1 MRITEIKT
9 YIVGNPWKNWMFVR
23 VETDEGIHGI
33 GEGTL
38 NAFAKTVEAA
48 VHELAPFVIG
58 MDPFQTEIL
67 VQRMVRDVYSDG
79 GQIHK
84 SAATAVE
91 TACWDIIGKATNR
104 PLHDLLGG
112 RCHRSL
118 RAYANG
124 WYRGPR
130 EPEAFAARAREV
142 VARGYTAMK
151 FDPFG
156 ANWRMMTHRERDLSL
171 DIVAA
176 VRDAVGPE
184 VDLLIEGHC
193 RFSPAEAIQVGHRLA
208 PHQPALFEEPV
219 PHHNPQAMVE
229 VARHLPF
236 PVACG
241 ESLHTLQQFGELL
254 RHDAVHILQPEPLFL
269 GVLATRQLAGMADA
283 HYGVIAP
290 HSAQGPVCSAL
301 CAQINACTPN
311 FYLHEI
317 FDDFN
322 DSWENRIVTNAVV
335 VEDGYITPSDKPGL
349 GMDLDLEEMAR
360 HPYQQQNYL
369 PLFRPGWERREGAVS
384 NVVGE

>member
-1 MRITEIKT
+1 MKITDIKT
-9 YIVGNPWKNWMFVR
+9 YIVGNPWKNWVFVR

-38 NAFAKTVEAA
+38 NAFARTVETAIQ
-48 VHELAPFVIG
+48 ELSPFVLG

-84 SAATAVE
+84 AAATAIE
-91 TACWDIIGKATNR
+91 TACWDIIGKATGR
-104 PLHDLLGG
+104 PIYDLLGG
-112 RCHRSL
+112 QCHRRL

-130 EPEAFAARAREV
+130 EPEMFAEKAREV
-142 VARGYTAMK
+142 VAHGYTAMN

-156 ANWRMMTHRERDLSL
+156 ANWRHMTPREEDLSVA
-171 DIVAA
+171 IVQA
-176 VRDAVGPE
+176 VREAVGPD

-193 RFSPAEAIQVGHRLA
+193 RFSAAQAVKVGHRMA
-208 PHQPALFEEPV
+208 PFRPALFEEPV
-219 PHHNPQAMVE
+219 PHHNPLALVE

-236 PVACG
+236 PVSCG
-241 ESLHTLQQFGELL
+241 ESFHTLQQFAELL
-254 RHDAVHILQPEPLFL
+254 RHEAVQILQPEPLFL
-269 GVLATRQLAGMADA
+269 GVLATRQLCGMVDA

-301 CAQINACTPN
+301 CVQINACTPN

-322 DSWENRIVTNAVV
+322 DDWETRIVTSPVK
-335 VEDGYITPSDKPGL
+335 VEDGYITPSPLPGL
-349 GMDLDLEEMAR
+349 GLDLNLEEMAR
-360 HPYQQQNYL
+360 HPYRQQNYL
-369 PLFRPGWERREGAVS
+369 PLFRPGWERREGAAS
-384 NVVGE
+384 NVVSE